1 MIVKFVTAI
10 KKLKRFLSLPQVAGG
25 ASPGPIFRPIF
36 TKLKVRDFDVDDGD
50 KISNEEY

>member
-36 TKLKVRDFDVDDGD
+36 TKLETVRDFDDDGD
-50 KISNEEY
+50 SISNEEY